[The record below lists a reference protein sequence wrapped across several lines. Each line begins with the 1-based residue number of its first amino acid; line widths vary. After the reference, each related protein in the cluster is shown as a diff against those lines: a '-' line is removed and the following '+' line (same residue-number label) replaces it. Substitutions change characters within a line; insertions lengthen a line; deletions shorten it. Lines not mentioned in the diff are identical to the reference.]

1 MRQIEWVLRVAMF
14 GEFLGHG
21 VFAYQAVPHFQWL
34 LSKSLGVP
42 VQTAAAMLP
51 VIGVIDFVI
60 AGLALVKPVR
70 AVLLYAVVW
79 GFLTAL
85 ARPLA
90 GGEIWDFRGALA
102 ELGRAAGASLRSR
115 RAGGRARLVALI
127 GGRFLQLEQLQCRTV
142 N

>member
-34 LSKSLGVP
+34 LSKSLDVP
-42 VQTAAAMLP
+42 VHTAAAMLP
-51 VIGVIDFVI
+51 VIGVIDFVV

-90 GGEIWDFRGALA
+90 GGEIWDFVERWPNWGVPLALLYVRGVP
-102 ELGRAAGASLRSR
+102 AAARDWLR
-115 RAGGRARLVALI
+115 
-127 GGRFLQLEQLQCRTV
+127 
-142 N
+142 